1 MTKARPEPKHVKTS
15 FLLQVVR
22 LKTKILVSSKQLDKK
37 DRSHHKYLQI
47 AASLTAVGLIEPLVV
62 FPAAHGTYLVLD
74 GHKRLDILTS
84 RKAQEVECLIST
96 DDEAYTYNRHAN
108 YLSSVGEHQM
118 ILRALQHNSEETI
131 AAALNVNIS
140 TIRKKRD
147 LLDGICKEAVDVL
160 KDRRVP
166 SYAFAIMRKM
176 KPVRQAEAA
185 ELMVSSNLYSH
196 RFVGAL
202 LAGTR
207 DEMLVPQ
214 NRVTTSRTIAA
225 DQTARIA
232 SETENLLQNSKVV
245 EETYGTEALILSVC
259 CRYVKKLL
267 DIPKVARYVSAS
279 HPDLSVELHNLT
291 TLFTAES
298 VGNGDGS
305 ASNILR
311 RERQQS
317 PAHRPVDRADGPR
330 SVKLSSGLT

>member
-1 MTKARPEPKHVKTS
+1 MRKAKPEAKHVKTS
-15 FLLQVVR
+15 FRLQVVR
-22 LKTKILVSSKQLDKK
+22 LKIKNLVPSKQLDKK
-37 DRSHHKYLQI
+37 ERSHHKYLQI

-74 GHKRLDILTS
+74 GHKRLDILTN

-96 DDEAYTYNRHAN
+96 DDEAYTYNRRVN

-131 AAALNVNIS
+131 AAALNVNVS

-147 LLDGICKEAVDVL
+147 LLNGICKEAVDVL

-166 SYAFAIMRKM
+166 PYTFAILRKM

-202 LAGTR
+202 LAGTK
-207 DEMLVPQ
+207 DEMLAPQ
-214 NRVTTSRTIAA
+214 DRVTAARAIAPE
-225 DQTARIA
+225 QTARIA
-232 SETENLLQNSKVV
+232 SETENLLQNAKIV
-245 EETYGTEALILSVC
+245 EETYGAEALSLSVC
-259 CRYVKKLL
+259 CRYVKRLL
-267 DIPKVARYVSAS
+267 DIPKVSRYISSS
-279 HPDLSVELHNLT
+279 HPDLSAELHNLT

-298 VGNGDGS
+298 VDNGHGS
-305 ASNILR
+305 EPNIKR
-311 RERQQS
+311 RGVN
-317 PAHRPVDRADGPR
+317 RPRRRPTDSARA
-330 SVKLSSGLT
+330 